1 MTDSGVSMHIAQ
13 LRKELGDPLYS
24 RGPSGLVFTPGG
36 LCLAGRSAEILGLQR
51 QTAIEVGQAGH
62 GRRML
67 RIAASPLFAEHAA
80 PGLVDLFA
88 SAATN
93 LSVEVSVHPVR
104 RFADLV
110 ASRAVDVALGPRA
123 PDKRGQL
130 SVCPFL
136 HYEVL
141 TVCAADHPLAHTSPP
156 LSRLREQQWFLGPSA
171 AAGDGPMRHM
181 LRGLGIPDSHK
192 RVFPSDASAIE
203 AVRQSTALTVA
214 LRYAVGDELFDGTLG
229 VVDGPDLR
237 ADGDWCATT
246 LARRHLQP
254 ATTEL
259 LHIIT
264 TPHCRQAMTRSAG
277 ADITHYTPHTHVVRW
292 N

>member
-36 LCLAGRSAEILGLQR
+36 LCLAGRAVEILGLQR
-51 QTAIEVGQAGH
+51 QTALEVGQAGH

-88 SAATN
+88 SAATD
-93 LSVEVSVHPVR
+93 LSVEISVHPAR

-110 ASRAVDVALGPRA
+110 ASRTVDVALGPRA
-123 PDKRGQL
+123 SDHRGQL

-141 TVCAADHPLAHTSPP
+141 TVCASDHPLARTGPP
-156 LSRLREQQWFLGPSA
+156 LSRLQEQQWFLGPSA
-171 AAGDGPMRHM
+171 AAGDGPMRRM
-181 LRGLGIPDSHK
+181 LRDLAVPDTRK
-192 RVFPSDASAIE
+192 RVFPSDAAAIE
-203 AVRQSTALTVA
+203 AVRQSTALTLA
-214 LRYAVGDELFDGTLG
+214 LRYAVGDDLFDDSLA
-229 VVDGPDLR
+229 VLDGPDLH
-237 ADGDWCATT
+237 ADDDWCATT
-246 LARRHLQP
+246 LAPRHLQP
-254 ATTEL
+254 ATVEL
-259 LHIIT
+259 LHVIT
-264 TPHCRQAMTRSAG
+264 TPHCRQAMTRPAG
-277 ADITHYTPHTHVVRW
+277 ADITHYAPHTHVTRW
-292 N
+292 S